1 MGFSWLVD
9 FPNSLD
15 SGCEQKVQFM
25 RQEHNKLVRDFIPDI
40 IRQAG
45 NQCEVA
51 IMSEV
56 EFQHALRDKL
66 LEESQEAASV
76 KTKEDL
82 LSELADLQEVIDT
95 ISQVYGISR
104 EDILREQKHK
114 RDERGGF
121 EKRIRLLWTQLGEN
135 R

>member
-1 MGFSWLVD
+1 
-9 FPNSLD
+9 
-15 SGCEQKVQFM
+15 M
-25 RQEHNKLVRDFIPDI
+25 RQKHNKLVRDFIPDI

-51 IMSEV
+51 VMSEA
-56 EFQHALRDKL
+56 EFRQALRKKL
-66 LEESQEAASV
+66 LEESQEATSV
-76 KTKEDL
+76 NKPEDL
-82 LSELADLQEVIDT
+82 LSELADLQEVLDS

-104 EDILREQKHK
+104 EDILREQRRK

-121 EKRIRLLWTQLGEN
+121 DKRLRLLWTELEEN